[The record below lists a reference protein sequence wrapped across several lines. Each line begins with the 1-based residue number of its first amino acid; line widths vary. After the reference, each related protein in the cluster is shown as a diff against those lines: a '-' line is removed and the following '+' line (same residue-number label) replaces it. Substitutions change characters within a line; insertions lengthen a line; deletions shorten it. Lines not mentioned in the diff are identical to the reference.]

1 MKKLLALLA
10 TGLLLAPAAYA
21 QHDHAAHGATH
32 GAAQA
37 GESHA
42 HKAPHGGMVRTA
54 GDYHIEVVAAPGQ
67 LTVYLLDGKEGITAN
82 KGVTGTATVQTTD
95 NKSATVTLTPA
106 GDEHF
111 VAKLADGATA
121 RTAVISFQVKGKS
134 VSAIFDKLAAA
145 EAKGAGK
152 ATGAAYIC
160 PMKCE
165 GSASDKPG
173 ACPKCGMALVK
184 Q

>member
-1 MKKLLALLA
+1 MKKFLALLA
-10 TGLLLAPAAYA
+10 TGLLLAPATYA
-21 QHDHAAHGATH
+21 QHDHAAHGAAHT
-32 GAAQA
+32 
-37 GESHA
+37 GESHT
-42 HKAPHGGMVRTA
+42 HKAPHGGTVRTA
-54 GDYHIEVVAAPGQ
+54 GEYHIEVVAAPGQ
-67 LTVYLLDGKEGITAN
+67 LTVYLLDGKEGVTPN
-82 KGVTGTATVQTTD
+82 KGVSGSATVQTTD

-106 GDEHF
+106 GDDHF
-111 VAKLADGATA
+111 VAKLAEGAAA

-152 ATGAAYIC
+152 SVGAAYIC

-173 ACPKCGMALVK
+173 KCPKCGMALVK
-184 Q
+184 NS

>member
-1 MKKLLALLA
+1 MKKLLVLLA

-21 QHDHAAHGATH
+21 QHDHAAHGDKPAATP
-32 GAAQA
+32 

-54 GDYHIEVVAAPGQ
+54 GDYHIEVVAKPGQ
-67 LTVYLLDGKEGITAN
+67 LTVYLLDGKEGVTAN
-82 KGVTGTATVQTTD
+82 KGVTGSATVQTTD
-95 NKSATVTLTPA
+95 NKSATMTLTPA

-121 RTAVISFQVKGKS
+121 RTAVISFQVKDKTI
-134 VSAIFDKLAAA
+134 SAIFDKLAAA
-145 EAKGAGK
+145 EAKGTDK
-152 ATGAAYIC
+152 ATGAAYRC

-165 GSASDKPG
+165 NSASDKPG